1 MSPFEDDRV
10 LAILRYREP
19 CDLGAVVDAL
29 RAAGIRSIEVTADT
43 PGALDEVG
51 RARREDAPIGAGTIR
66 TVEEALA
73 FADAGAGFLV
83 SPGLDPEIVREGLE
97 RGVPTMSGVLSP
109 TEIMAAVAAGAN
121 VVKLFPASLGGPGYL
136 AALRGPFPE
145 VRFVPTGGIA
155 VSDVPTWLAAG
166 AVCVGL
172 GSSVVGGAAPRTRAD
187 LDRIT
192 SEARRAVELAGGGS

>member
-66 TVEEALA
+66 TVEEARA

>member
-1 MSPFEDDRV
+1 VSPFEDDRV
-10 LAILRYREP
+10 LAIVRYREP

-29 RAAGIRSIEVTADT
+29 RAGGIRSIEVTADT

-51 RARREDAPIGAGTIR
+51 RARREGAPIGAGTIR
-66 TVEEALA
+66 TVEQARA
-73 FADAGAGFLV
+73 FADAGADFLV
-83 SPGLDPEIVREGLE
+83 SPGLVPEIVRDGLE
-97 RGVPTMSGVLSP
+97 RGVSTIPGVLSP
-109 TEIMAAVAAGAN
+109 TEILAAIAAGAN

-136 AALRGPFPE
+136 ASLRGPFPD

-155 VSDVPTWLAAG
+155 IADVPTWLEAG

-172 GSSVVGGAAPRTRAD
+172 GSSLVGGAAPRARAD

-192 SEARRAVELAGGGS
+192 AEARRAVELAGGGS

>member
-1 MSPFEDDRV
+1 VSPFEDDRV
-10 LAILRYREP
+10 LAILRYRET
-19 CDLGAVVDAL
+19 CDLAAVVDAL
-29 RAAGIRSIEVTADT
+29 RAGGIRSIEVTADT

-66 TVEEALA
+66 TVEEARA

>member
-10 LAILRYREP
+10 LAILRYRET

-29 RAAGIRSIEVTADT
+29 RAGGIRSIEVTADT

-66 TVEEALA
+66 TVEEARA

>member
-29 RAAGIRSIEVTADT
+29 RAGGIRSIEVTADT
-43 PGALDEVG
+43 PGALDEVR

-66 TVEEALA
+66 TSEEARA
-73 FADAGAGFLV
+73 FVDAGAGFLV
-83 SPGLDPEIVREGLE
+83 SPGLVPEIVRAGLE
-97 RGVPTMSGVLSP
+97 GGVPTIPGVLSP
-109 TEIMAAVAAGAN
+109 TEIMTAVAAGAN

-136 AALRGPFPE
+136 AVLLGPFPG

-155 VSDVPTWLAAG
+155 VSDVPAWLEAG

-172 GSSVVGGAAPRTRAD
+172 GSSLVGGSAPRTRAD
-187 LDRIT
+187 LDLIT
-192 SEARRAVELAGGGS
+192 AEARRAVELASGGS

>member
-10 LAILRYREP
+10 LAILRYRET
-19 CDLGAVVDAL
+19 CDLAAVVDAL
-29 RAAGIRSIEVTADT
+29 RAGGIRSIEVTADT

-66 TVEEALA
+66 TVEEARA

-109 TEIMAAVAAGAN
+109 TEIMASVAAGAN

-136 AALRGPFPE
+136 AGLRGPFPD

>member
-1 MSPFEDDRV
+1 VSPFEDDRV

-29 RAAGIRSIEVTADT
+29 RAGGIRSIEVTADT

-51 RARREDAPIGAGTIR
+51 RAGRDDTPIGAGTIR
-66 TVEEALA
+66 TLDEARA

-83 SPGLDPEIVREGLE
+83 SPGLVPEIVREGLE
-97 RGVPTMSGVLSP
+97 RGVPTIPGVLSP
-109 TEIMAAVAAGAN
+109 TEIMAAGAAGAN
-121 VVKLFPASLGGPGYL
+121 TVKLFPASLGGPGYL
-136 AALRGPFPE
+136 TALRGPFPD

-155 VSDVPTWLAAG
+155 ISDAPAWLEAG

-172 GSSVVGGAAPRTRAD
+172 GSSLVGGAAPRTRAD

-192 SEARRAVELAGGGS
+192 AQARRAVELARGGS

>member
-10 LAILRYREP
+10 LAIIRYRES

-29 RAAGIRSIEVTADT
+29 RAGGIRSIEVTADT

-51 RARREDAPIGAGTIR
+51 RARREGAPIGAGTIR
-66 TVEEALA
+66 GVEEARV

-97 RGVPTMSGVLSP
+97 RGVPTIPGVLSP
-109 TEIMAAVAAGAN
+109 TEIMAAVAAGTN
-121 VVKLFPASLGGPGYL
+121 VVKLFPASLGGPDYL
-136 AALRGPFPE
+136 ASLRGPFPD

>member
-29 RAAGIRSIEVTADT
+29 RAGGIRSIEVTADT
-43 PGALDEVG
+43 PGALDEVR

-66 TVEEALA
+66 TLEESRA

-83 SPGLDPEIVREGLE
+83 CPGLSLEIVREGLE
-97 RGVPTMSGVLSP
+97 RGVPTIPGVLSP
-109 TEIMAAVAAGAN
+109 TEVMAAVAAGAN
-121 VVKLFPASLGGPGYL
+121 TMKLFPASLGGPNYL
-136 AALRGPFPE
+136 AALRGPFPDL
-145 VRFVPTGGIA
+145 RLVPTGGIA
-155 VSDVPTWLAAG
+155 ISDVPAWLEAG

-172 GSSVVGGAAPRTRAD
+172 GSSLVGGGVPRTRAD
-187 LDRIT
+187 LHRIT
-192 SEARRAVELAGGGS
+192 AEARRAVELAGGGA